1 MRLTVSVLLG
11 LALLLAPIYAAIP
24 DDPLPIWAYWL
35 SAGVFAAA
43 LVALFAAWR
52 GDRTFLLSF
61 SRAEQVFLVL
71 LGLAFLSIPSR
82 LIIQHSTAYF
92 GPMLRG
98 WADLATG
105 FAAFA
110 LARRAASR
118 RTSLYGLVFAAI
130 AASVIVADI
139 GVQEYVSHVRAG
151 DPHAR
156 TFATSTPDYLAAYFV
171 LLLPVTLAAFLQAPA
186 VRGLTPLLRTLVPL
200 VLGVILLFQFA
211 SLLTTG
217 SRFAP
222 LSLAVAL
229 AVFAASLGRAA
240 RHGLALDKT
249 TRLLGVVLGVGLL
262 LGALVFARPVLG
274 RLSNLNDNSA
284 AFRVW
289 TWKGSARMAAANPV
303 LGTGIGTW
311 ENLYPRYALT
321 GFTRA
326 AHNSYLQ
333 LADECGIPAL
343 LALLATLG
351 FLGVSLARG
360 LAAAPVEVRHPA
372 PPTAV
377 TLPKADCLP
386 TDHRIL
392 LCGLLAA
399 LAGGAV
405 QNLIDSDWYVFFFGF
420 TFWTLA
426 GLAAGIVAVEAEKAG
441 DTPPRPQL
449 WGDRIRGRF
458 PIPTPPELGAGGRSE
473 PSRSTLLPFG
483 SVAAAL
489 AALSTAQAVGAIY
502 AARAQEQTAAE
513 PQTAARTY
521 DAARAWDPLNAHYAS
536 DQAYKVYF
544 SRLGELTSAEAAAR
558 AAIALGPD
566 ALNHRRIGDIL
577 QQFGRQPEA
586 LAAYEDGL
594 RADPH
599 SLDLLL
605 RLARLSSPPRALD
618 FYRRISQLEL
628 TPVGTV
634 RALGEY
640 VETKFA
646 VADAV
651 LGDEAAKTDPAQA
664 VTYYARAARVLE
676 QYADGGGSQNSQQEA
691 LNGGRLVPHQD
702 AYLSGLYGHVLTA
715 WITLAPPDGRDAL
728 RQRQEK
734 YRQIYDAL
742 IVQSSKSGTL

>member
-1 MRLTVSVLLG
+1 VRLTVSVLLG

-24 DDPLPIWAYWL
+24 DDPFPIWAYWL

-82 LIIQHSTAYF
+82 LIIQHGTAYF

-200 VLGVILLFQFA
+200 VLGVILLFQLA

-249 TRLLGVVLGVGLL
+249 TRLLGVALGVGLL
-262 LGALVFARPVLG
+262 LGVLVFARPVLG

-289 TWKGSARMAAANPV
+289 TWKGSARMAAASPV

-311 ENLYPRYALT
+311 EDLYPRYALT

-386 TDHRIL
+386 TDHRML

-420 TFWTLA
+420 TFWALA
-426 GLAAGIVAVEAEKAG
+426 GLAAGIAV
-441 DTPPRPQL
+441 PP
-449 WGDRIRGRF
+449 DSAF
-458 PIPTPPELGAGGRSE
+458 PPAPPEVEAGGRSE

-502 AARAQEQTAAE
+502 AARAQERTATG
-513 PQTAARTY
+513 PQDAANSYRAART
-521 DAARAWDPLNAHYAS
+521 WDPLNARYAS
-536 DQAYKVYF
+536 DQGYKVYYR
-544 SRLGELTSAEAAAR
+544 RLGDLTRSEEAAR
-558 AAIALGPD
+558 AAVALGPD
-566 ALNHRRIGDIL
+566 AVNYRRLGDIL

-605 RLARLSSPPRALD
+605 NLARLSPPPRALD
-618 FYRRISQLEL
+618 YYHRISELEL

-651 LGDEAAKTDPAQA
+651 LGDEAAKTDPAEA
-664 VTYYARAARVLE
+664 VTYYARAAHVLE

>member
-11 LALLLAPIYAAIP
+11 LALLLAPIYAALP
-24 DDPLPIWAYWL
+24 DDPLPPVWAHWL
-35 SAGVFAAA
+35 SAGTFAAA
-43 LVALFAAWR
+43 LAALVAAWC
-52 GDRTFLLSF
+52 GDRTFLLPL
-61 SRAEQVFLVL
+61 SRAEQAFLVL
-71 LGLAFLSIPSR
+71 LGLAFLSIPAR
-82 LIIQHSTAYF
+82 LIVQHGLGYSGT
-92 GPMLRG
+92 MLRG
-98 WADLATG
+98 WALLATYG
-105 FAAFA
+105 AAFA
-110 LARRAASR
+110 LARRVASHR
-118 RTSLYGLVFAAI
+118 PSLYGLVFAAI

-171 LLLPVTLAAFLQAPA
+171 LLMPVTLAAFLQAPA
-186 VRGLTPLLRTLVPL
+186 VRGLTPLLRALVRF
-200 VLGVILLFQFA
+200 VLSVILLFQLA

-217 SRFAP
+217 SRFAL
-222 LSLAVAL
+222 LSLSIAL
-229 AVFAASLGRAA
+229 IVFAAALRRAL
-240 RHGLALDKT
+240 RHGLALDKA
-249 TRLLGVVLGVGLL
+249 TRRTGVALGVGFL
-262 LGALVFARPVLG
+262 LGILVFARPVLG
-274 RLSNLNDNSA
+274 RLGNLNDNSA
-284 AFRVW
+284 AFRLW
-289 TWKGSARMAAANPV
+289 TWKGAVNMAAANPV

-311 ENLYPRYALT
+311 EDLYPRYALT

-326 AHNSYLQ
+326 AHESYLQ
-333 LADECGIPAL
+333 LADECGVPAL
-343 LALLATLG
+343 LALLATLSL
-351 FLGVSLARG
+351 LGSSLARG
-360 LAAAPVEVRHPA
+360 LTAAPLTASA
-372 PPTAV
+372 PQGRQSKHSVPPVAV
-377 TLPKADCLP
+377 ALSEPDALP
-386 TDHRIL
+386 TDHRLL

-399 LAGGAV
+399 LAGGVV
-405 QNLIDSDWYVFFFGF
+405 QNLIDSDWYVFSLGF

-426 GLAAGIVAVEAEKAG
+426 GLAVGSVTSPTAEG
-441 DTPPRPQL
+441 RPARPL
-449 WGDRIRGRF
+449 LF
-458 PIPTPPELGAGGRSE
+458 AAGG
-473 PSRSTLLPFG
+473 
-483 SVAAAL
+483 VAAAC
-489 AALSTAQAVGAIY
+489 AALSAAQGVAAIY
-502 AARAQEQTAAE
+502 AARAKEQTATD
-513 PQTAARTY
+513 PQGAARAYAAART
-521 DAARAWDPLNAHYAS
+521 WDPLNAHYAS

-566 ALNHRRIGDIL
+566 AVNYRRLGDIL
-577 QQFGRQPEA
+577 RQFGRQPEA

-594 RADPH
+594 RADSH

-605 RLARLSSPPRALD
+605 NLARLSPPPRALD
-618 FYRRISQLEL
+618 YYRRISELEL

-651 LGDEAAKTDPAQA
+651 LGDEAAKTDPAEA
-664 VTYYARAARVLE
+664 VTYYARAAHVLE